1 MNSFHGGV
9 KNQIDRLDIQVC
21 VLREEEE
28 EVKANLGT
36 WSGPGNSIIS

>member
-21 VLREEEE
+21 VLREEEK
-28 EVKANLGT
+28 VKANLGT
-36 WSGPGNSIIS
+36 RSGPGNSIIS